1 MKKAANPES
10 PRLTASHHV
19 GAIIPEPTKIDLIK
33 AHFLAGKSL
42 TGWQAIKLFN
52 CMRLAAVVYELKR
65 NHGLNIVTD
74 IVSDRGTHFASY
86 RLAGG
91 AK

>member
-1 MKKAANPES
+1 MKKAVNPNE
-10 PRLTASHHV
+10 PTATLNIQPID
-19 GAIIPEPTKIDLIK
+19 IIPEQAKIDLIK

-42 TGWQAIKLFN
+42 TVWQAVKLFN
-52 CMRLAAVVYELKR
+52 CMRLASVVYDLKR
-65 NHGLNIVTD
+65 KHGMNIMTD
-74 IVSDRGTHFASY
+74 IITDRGVNFASY

>member
-1 MKKAANPES
+1 MKKAANPNE
-10 PRLTASHHV
+10 LTAFIHNQPNE
-19 GAIIPEPTKIDLIK
+19 IIPEETKIARIK

-52 CMRLAAVVYELKR
+52 CMRLAAVVYDLKR
-65 NHGLNIVTD
+65 KHGMNIMTVIIT
-74 IVSDRGTHFASY
+74 DRGVNFASY